1 MKTVSSLSA
10 ILLVGALF
18 ALAGSVALGLA
29 QGPEPP
35 EQGLPQGDL
44 SLEATVASKFS
55 YQGLLREDGNPV
67 TGSRDLTFRLF
78 EDEGCSTQ
86 VGDDIDR
93 PGVQVSN
100 GLFSVELE
108 VTHSHFNGQG
118 LWLEAALG
126 NTRIGCQE
134 ILPVPYA
141 LSLKPGAI
149 ISDTT
154 SLVELNHLRVDLSTD
169 MVQRQG
175 LRAEVTGSHDFA
187 YGLMGLA
194 ANSSVSN
201 VGVYGGSEGP
211 GVGVYGSADQGDG
224 VTGISDSG
232 SGVYGH
238 STDGNGVTGYSA
250 NGAAIYGTGDV
261 KQSANGNGLVK
272 AAVRAYCQGPA
283 GSVVDRS
290 FNNVTEDAITI
301 ESGPSEGLCAIDFS
315 FDLSAR
321 YWVAMAEH
329 SSEGR
334 GVSCQLDNG
343 YPYVLECTRWRA
355 DTGAPFAGEIMV
367 LVY

>member
-1 MKTVSSLSA
+1 MKTVRNLSA
-10 ILLVGALF
+10 LLLVGALF

-67 TGSRDLTFRLF
+67 TGSRDMTFRLY

-86 VGDDIDR
+86 VGADINQ
-93 PGVQVSN
+93 PGVQLVN

-126 NTRIGCQE
+126 NSRIGCQE

-154 SLVELNHLRVDLSTD
+154 TSVELNAIYVSSSGGTFGYGARGGATGDLSYN
-169 MVQRQG
+169 RG
-175 LRAEVTGSHDFA
+175 L
-187 YGLMGLA
+187 YGYA
-194 ANSSVSN
+194 ANSVEN
-201 VGVYGGSEGP
+201 IGVLGEGYGP
-211 GVGVYGSADQGDG
+211 GTGVQGRGDEGDG
-224 VTGISDSG
+224 VRGF
-232 SGVYGH
+232 
-238 STDGNGVTGYSA
+238 STDGDGVRGHSA
-250 NGAAIYGTGDV
+250 HGDGVAGSSTNGAAIYGHGDV
-261 KQSANGNGLVK
+261 KQSLVGNGLIK

-283 GSVVDRS
+283 GSSLYRS
-290 FNNVTEDAITI
+290 FNNATDVAITI
-301 ESGPSEGLCAIDFS
+301 ESGPSEGRCTIDFN
-315 FDLSAR
+315 FHLGQR

-329 SSEGR
+329 SSAGR
-334 GVSCQLDNG
+334 GVSCQLNSSD
-343 YPYVLECTRWRA
+343 PHKLDCVRWLA